1 MCAFF
6 VVDLNSKPAHR
17 KMASGSLEPFP
28 NRLMSMASK
37 PEARTSV
44 TSMTLTLRGS
54 CASVLLVLSDHA
66 ARSAYFEGFA
76 FVAGASS
83 GWTFLRQEKRPMLYA
98 RPRAPL
104 VVGQPL
110 FTVSKELGSRGS
122 PKAYHWFAD
131 AARR

>member
-1 MCAFF
+1 
-6 VVDLNSKPAHR
+6 
-17 KMASGSLEPFP
+17 MASGSLEFFE
-28 NRLMSMASK
+28 NRFMSMASK
-37 PEARTSV
+37 PEALTSV

-104 VVGQPL
+104 VVGQPYSQSPRSWAAAAHRRR
-110 FTVSKELGSRGS
+110 TIGSLTLPGVR
-122 PKAYHWFAD
+122 
-131 AARR
+131 